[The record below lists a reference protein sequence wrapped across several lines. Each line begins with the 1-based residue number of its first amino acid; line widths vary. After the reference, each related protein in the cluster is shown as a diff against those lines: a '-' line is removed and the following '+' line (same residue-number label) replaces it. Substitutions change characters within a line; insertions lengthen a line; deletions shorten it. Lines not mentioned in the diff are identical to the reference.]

1 MPLDEFNQLN
11 GYPAGSYTELYSDK
25 ELNISKEN
33 LVSMTKSSDT
43 VAGFEQIIKP
53 LNYGIAA
60 IAFVAAIIAVII
72 IYILISLIIEEN
84 SFKISL
90 MKVIGYSGNTIRKMM
105 IGYNIWFIIIGFAIG
120 VPVTLL
126 SISSF
131 MNSITAEMNVTIP
144 IKIDWFSV
152 LISFVIIIVSY
163 YISIWLNNKKP
174 KNIPMTEAINRST
187 E

>member
-1 MPLDEFNQLN
+1 
-11 GYPAGSYTELYSDK
+11 
-25 ELNISKEN
+25 
-33 LVSMTKSSDT
+33 
-43 VAGFEQIIKP
+43 
-53 LNYGIAA
+53 
-60 IAFVAAIIAVII
+60 
-72 IYILISLIIEEN
+72 
-84 SFKISL
+84 
-90 MKVIGYSGNTIRKMM
+90 MM

-144 IKIDWFSV
+144 IKIDWLSV

-163 YISIWLNNKKP
+163 YISIWLNNKKL